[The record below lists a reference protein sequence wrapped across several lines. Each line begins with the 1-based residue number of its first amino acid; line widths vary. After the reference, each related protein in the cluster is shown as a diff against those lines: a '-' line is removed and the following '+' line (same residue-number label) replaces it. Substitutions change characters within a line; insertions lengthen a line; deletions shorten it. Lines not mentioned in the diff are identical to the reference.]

1 VRAACAVVFNGDRVT
16 GWHYQRGWT
25 VQAARVAAAAPHLH
39 APPFETVGSVAAK
52 HKEEQGKAKR
62 QCA

>member
-1 VRAACAVVFNGDRVT
+1 
-16 GWHYQRGWT
+16 